1 MDILAGL
8 IGLLI
13 GAFAAW
19 LMTRSCATADMSRL
33 RARLEERVTFWQGE
47 TERARASAAQVA
59 ERTAAWVAG
68 CEQGRQDVLSLAR
81 TCGAISDVGA
91 LDPTGPGGTLAD
103 RFVPRMRD
111 GEAAGPRAT
120 VRSG

>member
-13 GAFAAW
+13 GAFTAW
-19 LMTRSCATADMSRL
+19 LMTRSCATAEMNRL

-47 TERARASAAQVA
+47 SERARASAAQVA

-68 CEQGRQDVLSLAR
+68 CEQGREDILSLAR
-81 TCGAISDVGA
+81 TCGPVISSRCGC
-91 LDPTGPGGTLAD
+91 
-103 RFVPRMRD
+103 D

-120 VRSG
+120 VRSV

>member
-1 MDILAGL
+1 MEILTGL

-13 GAFAAW
+13 GAFTAW
-19 LMTRSCATADMSRL
+19 LVTWRCAAADMNRL

-47 TERARASAAQVA
+47 TERARASAARVA

-68 CEQGRQDVLSLAR
+68 CEQGRQDMLSLAR
-81 TCGAISDVGA
+81 TCGAIS
-91 LDPTGPGGTLAD
+91 
-103 RFVPRMRD
+103 
-111 GEAAGPRAT
+111 EAAEPGTT